1 MSEVMQRARG
11 IFKGAGFSSLDDA
24 VFSFAMLLAKA
35 KLSEFEE
42 ECGIFKRKY
51 GDFEEFK
58 RNAEGGE
65 KESFELW
72 DDYLAWR
79 FAEEARKFWSQE
91 VQGLDALATEV

>member
-42 ECGIFKRKY
+42 EGVISNVNTAISMNLKEMISSILKYRGFIKNYEVKRLWTLVKTL
-51 GDFEEFK
+51 EK
-58 RNAEGGE
+58 R
-65 KESFELW
+65 
-72 DDYLAWR
+72 
-79 FAEEARKFWSQE
+79 
-91 VQGLDALATEV
+91 T

>member
-1 MSEVMQRARG
+1 MFG
-11 IFKGAGFSSLDDA
+11 YKGTDANSAIKKRSSA
-24 VFSFAMLLAKA
+24 PNV
-35 KLSEFEE
+35 
-42 ECGIFKRKY
+42 
-51 GDFEEFK
+51 FEEFK

-91 VQGLDALATEV
+91 VQGLDALDTGI

>member
-1 MSEVMQRARG
+1 MSKVMQRARK
-11 IFKGAGFSSLDDA
+11 IFKEAGFSSLDAA

-35 KLSEFEE
+35 RMSEFEE
-42 ECGIFKRKY
+42 ECVIFKRKY
-51 GDFEEFK
+51 GDFDEFK

-65 KESFELW
+65 KESFERW

-91 VQGLDALATEV
+91 VQGLDALGTGI